1 MNHHLSKLIL
11 FYYFCNTA
19 YLAIFQPYFYASG
32 MVRGA
37 RKQIFHHA
45 ARKLAAALIFLQ
57 VAYAAFV
64 GVVNCFI
71 GVKIALL
78 YGLNLLVCKHRG
90 MVCHLVPR
98 FTSSTLN
105 R

>member
-1 MNHHLSKLIL
+1 MNHHLSTKLIL

-57 VAYAAFV
+57 DDVYFQS
-64 GVVNCFI
+64 GV
-71 GVKIALL
+71 
-78 YGLNLLVCKHRG
+78 YVCSVTSVHI
-90 MVCHLVPR
+90 VYD
-98 FTSSTLN
+98 FTDFY
-105 R
+105 